1 MRGSNLAAA
10 RAAYRQEV
18 REPLVE
24 LTAWLPSAM
33 PASHVRA
40 ALDRVLAASPTM
52 ADVPY
57 LPRPGVRGLFRCHL
71 RVTVAHRGIIELT
84 AKLHNVSNSE
94 ALRGILAGL
103 LPIIDAALENG
114 RQT

>member
-1 MRGSNLAAA
+1 MRGANLADRDRY
-10 RAAYRQEV
+10 RAEV

-57 LPRPGVRGLFRCHL
+57 LPRPGVRGLYRCHL
-71 RVTVAHRGIIELT
+71 RITREHRGIIELV
-84 AKLHNVSNSE
+84 ARLYGVSNSE